1 MKRAK
6 KAIIAIIIL
15 TIASLAVAYALM
27 MYTKAQPSDGLPS
40 FDTEVDEDSK
50 YKVYNET
57 THIGNAYGDASS
69 KEFWEEYILPA
80 DSKYI
85 WLSEEKIMAVS
96 GASLQ
101 SKIIESASRQE
112 VPTYDDLN
120 KFMCD
125 LENCI
130 YNFTE
135 GYNQSFYKLKGAIW
149 KYYDSEISA
158 FDGVF
163 AEFESLSDEYHNTNP
178 LALKGLSLK
187 VKNIEIEKVFSSDYL
202 IADSL
207 IAAQVSADM
216 TCKKRSEAFDCLDWL
231 PEKGET
237 RHITFIYYCWTDDQ
251 VGGRQSPYEIYV
263 PSSEKI

>member
-1 MKRAK
+1 MGKIK
-6 KAIIAIIIL
+6 KAFLFIIGL
-15 TIASLAVAYALM
+15 SLASAAVCYGLM
-27 MYTKAQPSDGLPS
+27 MYTETQPSDDLNY
-40 FDTEVDEDSK
+40 FDSKYDEDSV
-50 YKVYNET
+50 YKVYTKT
-57 THIGNAYGDASS
+57 THIGNAYGDTTS
-69 KEFWEEYILPA
+69 KEFCEEYILPA

-135 GYNQSFYKLKGAIW
+135 GYNDSFYKLKVASW
-149 KYYDSEISA
+149 KYYDSAISA

-163 AEFESLSDEYHNTNP
+163 PEFESLSDEYHNSNP

-187 VKNIEIEKVFSSDYL
+187 VKNIEVEKVFSSDYL
-202 IADSL
+202 ISDSL

-263 PSSEKI
+263 LGSEEI